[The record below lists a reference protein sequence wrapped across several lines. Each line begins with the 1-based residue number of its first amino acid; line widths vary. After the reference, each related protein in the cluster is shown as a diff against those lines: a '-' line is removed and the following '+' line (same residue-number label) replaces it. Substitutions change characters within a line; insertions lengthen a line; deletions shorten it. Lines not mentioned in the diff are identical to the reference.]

1 MTIYYVATTGS
12 DSGTGSAT
20 SPWRTITQAMRADL
34 KFGDEVV
41 VRSGTYNE
49 GVIVNRDGI
58 TLRSEVPGGA
68 NIVPP
73 PAKLGINI
81 NADHVTI
88 KGFEVFGSTTSGITG
103 NGVHHVNVIDNI
115 VHDNHANGILLMK
128 SDFVT
133 VDGNV
138 VYNNS
143 SMGSRSGI
151 SIFNPVSFAGD
162 SAEYRIIVRNNVSHH
177 NQNESGAHTDGA
189 GIILDDF
196 DAGGYSFKALVENNL
211 VYQNGGAGIMVYKS
225 ANATISENTS
235 WHNHLDTHSTKGTW
249 RTELQTQASDNITW
263 VNNTAVADQT
273 VSPYNAAI
281 GSFSFTGDTNTG
293 IIWRGNVTF
302 DGQIGDPSIS
312 TNGGNVGP
320 SAALNRLGVN
330 PGLDFADIQ
339 ALARSLGA
347 SGVPDVDSGGPQP
360 PAPTTPTS
368 PSANLVGDNGG
379 NTLYAGPGNKVI
391 EGLGGAD
398 VFHFAGV
405 WVSGT
410 KADRIL
416 DLDFAERDAIVLR
429 GYDQG
434 TFTAA
439 PGLLVF
445 DGGRSA
451 TVDSLVDLRALVTK
465 SADVTSR
472 SGGGGTEVL
481 RIAQDG
487 SAHEIRLDGYDHLL

>member
-12 DSGTGSAT
+12 NSGTGSAT
-20 SPWRTITQAMRADL
+20 SPWRTITKAMQADL
-34 KFGDEVV
+34 KSGDEVV

-103 NGVHHVNVIDNI
+103 NGVHHVKVIDNI

-138 VYNNS
+138 VYNNA

-151 SIFNPVSFAGD
+151 SIFNPVAFAGD

-196 DAGGYSFKALVENNL
+196 NDGGYRFKALVENNL

-235 WHNHLDTHSTKGTW
+235 WHNHLDTHSTKG
-249 RTELQTQASDNITW
+249 I
-263 VNNTAVADQT
+263 VA
-273 VSPYNAAI
+273 
-281 GSFSFTGDTNTG
+281 
-293 IIWRGNVTF
+293 
-302 DGQIGDPSIS
+302 
-312 TNGGNVGP
+312 
-320 SAALNRLGVN
+320 
-330 PGLDFADIQ
+330 
-339 ALARSLGA
+339 
-347 SGVPDVDSGGPQP
+347 
-360 PAPTTPTS
+360 
-368 PSANLVGDNGG
+368 
-379 NTLYAGPGNKVI
+379 
-391 EGLGGAD
+391 
-398 VFHFAGV
+398 H
-405 WVSGT
+405 
-410 KADRIL
+410 
-416 DLDFAERDAIVLR
+416 
-429 GYDQG
+429 
-434 TFTAA
+434 
-439 PGLLVF
+439 
-445 DGGRSA
+445 
-451 TVDSLVDLRALVTK
+451 
-465 SADVTSR
+465 
-472 SGGGGTEVL
+472 
-481 RIAQDG
+481 
-487 SAHEIRLDGYDHLL
+487 